1 MYEVTRNYTDKF
13 QSGLEIEVVCDSIDD
28 LLGADGIG
36 TKYVGRQIKSGSKAF
51 VAGVGEF
58 IMTPSLGWVSADG
71 GASELTVTLGASLT
85 YSGSEQTQEVSSVK
99 KGTTTLTEDTDYKVY
114 NNKATGAGTYG
125 LQIVGI
131 GDYAGTVITVAFTVA
146 KLSLTKPTKSADLTW
161 SGNEQTVT
169 LTNFVSAFEN
179 VSGDKATEI
188 GSYTSVVS
196 LKDAANTKW
205 SDGTT
210 APIEIAWAIGKAT
223 PAIVL
228 DPDDSDT
235 GTTLTIGGDS
245 YVISASYP
253 EEAASIIAGSA
264 PSGICTHQIVAQT
277 YGGSASI
284 SVTARSAGE
293 TVLTITYPETAH
305 YTEASV
311 DIPITVEAAAV
322 VE

>member
-1 MYEVTRNYTDKF
+1 MYEVTRNYIDKF
-13 QSGLEIEVVCDSIDD
+13 QNGLEIEVVCDSIDD
-28 LLGADGIG
+28 LIGANGIG

-58 IMTPSLGWVSADG
+58 IMTPSLGWVPADG
-71 GASELTVTLGASLT
+71 GVSELTVTLGSSLT

-114 NNKATGAGTYG
+114 NNKATTVGTYG

-161 SGNEQTVT
+161 SGTEQTVT
-169 LTNFVSAFEN
+169 LTNFSEDYEN

-188 GSYTSVVS
+188 GSYTAVVS
-196 LKDAANTKW
+196 LKDTANTKW

-223 PAIVL
+223 QNIEVSPASATDGVE
-228 DPDDSDT
+228 
-235 GTTLTIGGDS
+235 LTIGGDT
-245 YVISASYP
+245 VVVNFQYP
-253 EEAASIIAGSA
+253 DEIYAVN
-264 PSGICTHQIVAQT
+264 C
-277 YGGSASI
+277 
-284 SVTARSAGE
+284 
-293 TVLTITYPETAH
+293 
-305 YTEASV
+305 
-311 DIPITVEAAAV
+311 V
-322 VE
+322 VEPVAIGCLYEFAEGTGSIALTADEDAADCTVILHFFGTEHYAPKNIEIPVTVSAAEE